1 MPERSLS
8 PQRLAYLRA
17 QKRRRRVVLA
27 LQVLLLSELLQVL
40 LLVLQQDLLQVRRLS
55 VLLQQLHCIHCH

>member
-27 LQVLLLSELLQVL
+27 LQVLPLSSYFQK
-40 LLVLQQDLLQVRRLS
+40 
-55 VLLQQLHCIHCH
+55 H

>member
-27 LQVLLLSELLQVL
+27 LQVLLLAAWLEVPQPPEKVPSPPLAVTVLPPELVTSPLTL
-40 LLVLQQDLLQVRRLS
+40 
-55 VLLQQLHCIHCH
+55 

>member
-27 LQVLLLSELLQVL
+27 LQVLLLAAFLGWWELAA
-40 LLVLQQDLLQVRRLS
+40 R
-55 VLLQQLHCIHCH
+55 